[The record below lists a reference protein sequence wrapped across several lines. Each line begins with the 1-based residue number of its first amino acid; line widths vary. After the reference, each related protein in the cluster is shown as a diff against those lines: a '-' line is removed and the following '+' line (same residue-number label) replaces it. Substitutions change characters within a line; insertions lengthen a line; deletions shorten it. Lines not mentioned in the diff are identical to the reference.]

1 MRKMGESF
9 AETTWGF
16 ESSSWMG
23 TGKLRWICV
32 ALFLLLSAAGV
43 VADGDVRLA
52 SLVLYRTH
60 EWFGQPTVYFHCL
73 GEQKVY
79 LPDVIQKDF
88 VYYFIGQE
96 SWQPLTFLEGAK
108 CKRCGFYEE
117 DKLKYDDRFDEWEL
131 CPTEFTLEPDGR
143 YIHFNKDEFNAT
155 FVCPGCSN
163 PQQCKADIFFWVV
176 YWFCFSVT
184 LSFIALLCLLFVS
197 FRTLI
202 AGLVIACGG
211 WN

>member
-1 MRKMGESF
+1 M
-9 AETTWGF
+9 
-16 ESSSWMG
+16 
-23 TGKLRWICV
+23 L
-32 ALFLLLSAAGV
+32 LFPGV

-73 GEQKVY
+73 GEQKVF

-88 VYYFIGQE
+88 VYDFIGQE

-155 FVCPGCSN
+155 FVCPGCRMYESEDEDLYD
-163 PQQCKADIFFWVV
+163 PPHVKRKSFLLLILLVLAAAILVV
-176 YWFCFSVT
+176 T
-184 LSFIALLCLLFVS
+184 GLALLAYMYWRRKQHEAHQARFMELFEDDES
-197 FRTLI
+197 LQ
-202 AGLVIACGG
+202 ADLGLKEDL
-211 WN
+211 